1 MKVKISLKELEKKNV
16 VYIKNIQEGFD
27 RYPNSILEGTEEHV
41 NDVIRKLFSINGV
54 ENSYADFYY
63 GTLNEEE
70 KGAVKNILDEKEII
84 LIESFKL
91 CPEDIFIR
99 LNSEILEI
107 LLKLTAREVLF
118 SSFYFTKYPC
128 LIWGNYNRRYP
139 VFFKDDSIMNMLLN
153 KI

>member
-63 GTLNEEE
+63 GRLNEEE